1 MSNAWLCVRCGWAG
15 ETPYVCPDCE
25 FTGLAPVHRDAVV
38 AFPPGVFAC
47 PKCGRLDAE
56 IVFRGW
62 TRLLSL
68 VLWVREMRF
77 GGYLCSDCARLST
90 AKNLAFTGV
99 LGWWSLPSLF
109 LYAPRATYHNWRA
122 VWRAPRNPLAWGAL
136 SASEMSASIRA
147 GHDSA
152 ASDEPWLEEE
162 LRSSPFAALTN
173 RQSAIVFA
181 AEGLYETLQCDPSAH
196 ADDIRSA
203 YVRQAKLLHPDM
215 RPDDPS
221 AADAMVRLNLA
232 WEILREPKLRI
243 AYDWLCE
250 HRSAVFA

>member
-1 MSNAWLCVRCGWAG
+1 MSAFLCVRCGWTGDKAG
-15 ETPYVCPDCE
+15 ACPDCD
-25 FTGLAPVHRDAVV
+25 FGGLATVRRDAVT

-47 PKCGRLDAE
+47 PICGRLDAQ

-68 VLWVREMRF
+68 IVWAREMRL
-77 GGYLCSDCARLST
+77 GAYLCVDCARRST

-109 LYAPRATYHNWRA
+109 FYAPRATYHNWRA
-122 VWRAPRNPLAWGAL
+122 IWNAPGNPLAWGAF
-136 SASEMSASIRA
+136 SASEMAASIRA

-152 ASDEPWLEEE
+152 EGDNRWLEDE
-162 LRSSPFAALTN
+162 LSSSPFAALTQ
-173 RQSAIVFA
+173 RQGAIVFA
-181 AEGLYETLQCDPSAH
+181 AEHLYETLQTDLSAS
-196 ADDIRSA
+196 AEEIRAA
-203 YVRQAKLLHPDM
+203 YVRQAKLLHPDL

-221 AADAMVRLNLA
+221 AAAAMVHLNLA
-232 WEILREPKLRI
+232 WEILREPKLRV

-250 HRSAVFA
+250 HRDTVPA